1 MRKKITVSTALSF
14 IFIAITVTFCLTM
27 ILSARIFEGKVSNVN
42 EKETMYSKIS
52 EVDQTVRQYFYTGID
67 DTAVI
72 DGMSEGYIASLN
84 DSEAK
89 YYTAS
94 EVTALQ
100 NISKGKLIGIGI
112 EVQKDVSGYYKI
124 VNVDADSPADIAEL
138 VKDDM
143 ITHINDTSVMSL
155 NTQQVREML
164 TAAEGTAI
172 KLNYLRNSEENAT
185 ELVFAIY
192 DAPSIKYS
200 LENNVGYIKM
210 TSFVEDSAS
219 EVEYAVKNLISQGAA
234 SFALDIRFNS
244 SKEYNYAAE
253 VADIFV
259 KEGTTMYAQYADQS
273 KKVLYTSDEEM
284 VSQPVT
290 VIVNGQTGYAAEM
303 FAVILKDMGG
313 AKLVGTK
320 TMGKC
325 TIQNLY
331 RLSDGSG
338 VEITT
343 ARLAP
348 VATADYHGT
357 GLLPDYEKAL
367 SADQELNFYD
377 LTITS
382 DPQIQRAI
390 EVAVNMA
397 GQTTE

>member
-1 MRKKITVSTALSF
+1 MRKKITISASLS
-14 IFIAITVTFCLTM
+14 IMFIAITVTFCLTM

-52 EVDQTVRQYFYTGID
+52 EVDQTVRQHYYTDID
-67 DTAVI
+67 DTAVV
-72 DGMSEGYIASLN
+72 DGMSTGYIAALG

-124 VNVDADSPADIAEL
+124 VNIDADSPADIAEMA
-138 VKDDM
+138 KDDL
-143 ITHINDTSVMSL
+143 ITQINGVSVMTM
-155 NTQQVREML
+155 NTKQVRELL
-164 TAAEGTAI
+164 TGTEGTAI
-172 KLNYLRNSEENAT
+172 KLDYLRNSEENAT

-192 DAPSIKYS
+192 DAPNIKYS
-200 LENNVGYIKM
+200 LENNVGYIKVA
-210 TSFVEDSAS
+210 SFVEDSAS
-219 EVEYAVKNLISQGAA
+219 EVEYAIKNLLSQGAT
-234 SFALDIRFNS
+234 SFAIDIRFNS

-259 KEGTTMYAQYADQS
+259 KEGTTMYAQYADESQ
-273 KKVLYTSDEEM
+273 KVLYTSDKEM
-284 VSQPVT
+284 IEQPVT
-290 VIVNGQTGYAAEM
+290 VIVNNQTGYAAEM
-303 FAVILKDMGG
+303 FAVILKDMSN

-343 ARLAP
+343 ARLVP
-348 VATADYHGT
+348 VSSAEYHGT
-357 GLLPDYEKAL
+357 GILPDYEKVL

-390 EVAVNMA
+390 EVANNMVSQN
-397 GQTTE
+397 G

>member
-1 MRKKITVSTALSF
+1 MRKKITISAALS
-14 IFIAITVTFCLTM
+14 IMFIAITVTFCLTM
-27 ILSARIFEGKVSNVN
+27 ILSARIFEDKVSNVN

-52 EVDQTVRQYFYTGID
+52 EVDQTVRQHYYTDID
-67 DTAVI
+67 DTALV
-72 DGMSEGYIASLN
+72 DGMSSGYIASLG

-124 VNVDADSPADIAEL
+124 VNVDTDSPADIAEMA
-138 VKDDM
+138 KDDL
-143 ITHINDTSVMSL
+143 ITQINDVSVMTM
-155 NTQQVREML
+155 NTKQVRELL
-164 TAAEGTAI
+164 TGTEGTAI
-172 KLNYLRNSEENAT
+172 KLDYLRNSEENVT

-200 LENNVGYIKM
+200 LENNVGYIKIA
-210 TSFVEDSAS
+210 SFVEDSAS
-219 EVEYAVKNLISQGAA
+219 EVEYAIKNLLSQGAT
-234 SFALDIRFNS
+234 SFAIDIRFNS

-253 VADIFV
+253 VADIFA
-259 KEGTTMYAQYADQS
+259 KEGTTMYAQYADESQ
-273 KKVLYTSDEEM
+273 KVLYTSDKEM
-284 VSQPVT
+284 VQQPVT

-303 FAVILKDMGG
+303 FAVILKDMNG

-343 ARLAP
+343 ARLVP
-348 VATADYHGT
+348 VSSAEYHGT
-357 GLLPDYEKAL
+357 GILPDYEKAL

-390 EVAVNMA
+390 EVANNMVSQN
-397 GQTTE
+397 G

>member
-1 MRKKITVSTALSF
+1 MRKKITISAALSF
-14 IFIAITVTFCLTM
+14 MFIAITVTFCLTM

-52 EVDQTVRQYFYTGID
+52 EVDQTVRQHYYTAID
-67 DTAVI
+67 DSAVV
-72 DGMSEGYIASLN
+72 DGMSRGYIGSLG

-124 VNVDADSPADIAEL
+124 VNIDADSPADIAEMA
-138 VKDDM
+138 KDDI
-143 ITHINDTSVMSL
+143 ITHINDVSVMTL
-155 NTQQVREML
+155 NTKQVREML
-164 TAAEGTAI
+164 TGTEGTAI
-172 KLNYLRNSEENAT
+172 RFNYLRNSEENTT

-192 DAPSIKYS
+192 DAPNIKYS
-200 LENNVGYIKM
+200 LENNVGYIKIA
-210 TSFVEDSAS
+210 SFVEDSAS
-219 EVEYAVKNLISQGAA
+219 EVEYAIKNLLSQGAA
-234 SFALDIRFNS
+234 SFAVDIRFNS

-259 KEGTTMYAQYADQS
+259 KEGTTMYAQYADESQ
-273 KKVLYTSDEEM
+273 KVLYTSDEEM
-284 VSQPVT
+284 VQQPVT
-290 VIVNGQTGYAAEM
+290 VIVNNQTGYAAEM

-313 AKLVGTK
+313 AKLIGTK

-343 ARLAP
+343 ARLVP
-348 VATADYHGT
+348 VASSDYHGT
-357 GLLPDYEKAL
+357 GLLPDYEKTL
-367 SADQELNFYD
+367 SAEQELNFYD
-377 LTITS
+377 LSITT
-382 DPQIQRAI
+382 DPQIQRAF
-390 EVAVNMA
+390 EVAKNMA
-397 GQTTE
+397 A

>member
-1 MRKKITVSTALSF
+1 MRKKMTISSALSL

-27 ILSARIFEGKVSNVN
+27 ILSARIFENKVSNVN
-42 EKETMYSKIS
+42 EKETMYSKLS
-52 EVDQTVRQYFYTGID
+52 EVDQTVRQHFYTNID
-67 DTAVI
+67 DNAVI
-72 DGMSEGYIASLN
+72 DGLAAGYINSLN

-100 NISKGKLIGIGI
+100 NLSKGKLIGIGI
-112 EVQKDVSGYYKI
+112 EVQKDISGYYKI
-124 VNVDADSPADIAEL
+124 VNIDADSPADIAEMA
-138 VKDDM
+138 KEDM
-143 ITHINDTSVMSL
+143 ITHINNISVMTL

-164 TAAEGTAI
+164 TGTEGTTVTI
-172 KLNYLRNSEENAT
+172 NYLRNSEEQVT
-185 ELVFAIY
+185 ELVFSLY
-192 DAPSIKYS
+192 DMPSVSYS
-200 LENNVGYIKM
+200 LEDTVGYIKM
-210 TSFVEDSAS
+210 TTLS
-219 EVEYAVKNLISQGAA
+219 ENTAADMEYAVKNLISQGAT
-234 SFALDIRFNS
+234 SFAIDVRSNS
-244 SKEYNYAAE
+244 SKEYSCAAE

-259 KEGTTMYAQYADQS
+259 KEGTTMYAHYVDDS

-284 VSQPVT
+284 LSQPVS
-290 VIVNGQTGYAAEM
+290 VIVNGSTGYAAEM

-343 ARLAP
+343 ARLVP

-357 GLLPDYEKAL
+357 GLMPDYEKAL
-367 SADQELNFYD
+367 SAEQELNFYD
-377 LTITS
+377 FTITT
-382 DPQIQRAI
+382 DPQIQRAF
-390 EVAVNMA
+390 EVSKNMVT
-397 GQTTE
+397 Q

>member
-1 MRKKITVSTALSF
+1 MRKKITVSTALSLT
-14 IFIAITVTFCLTM
+14 FIAITVTFCLTM

-52 EVDQTVRQYFYTGID
+52 EVDQTVRQHFYTDID
-67 DTAVI
+67 DSAVV
-72 DGMSEGYIASLN
+72 DGMSQGYISSLK

-112 EVQKDVSGYYKI
+112 EVQKDVSGYYKV
-124 VNVDADSPADIAEL
+124 VNIDADSPADIAEMA
-138 VKDDM
+138 KDDL
-143 ITHINDTSVMSL
+143 ITHINEVSVMSL
-155 NTQQVREML
+155 NTKQVREML
-164 TAAEGTAI
+164 NGTEGTSI
-172 KLNYLRNSEENAT
+172 KLNYLRNSEENYT

-192 DAPSIKYS
+192 DAPNIKYS
-200 LENNVGYIKM
+200 LENNVGYIKIA
-210 TSFVEDSAS
+210 SFVEDSAS
-219 EVEYAVKNLISQGAA
+219 EVEYAIKNLIAQGAT
-234 SFALDIRFNS
+234 SFAVDIRFNS

-259 KEGTTMYAQYADQS
+259 KEGTTMYAEYADESQ
-273 KKVLYTSDEEM
+273 KVLYTSDKEM
-284 VSQPVT
+284 VEQPVT
-290 VIVNGQTGYAAEM
+290 VVVNGQTGYAAEM
-303 FAVILKDMGG
+303 FAVILKDIGG

-343 ARLAP
+343 AKLVP
-348 VATADYHGT
+348 VSSADYHGV
-357 GLLPDYEKAL
+357 GLLPDYEKTL
-367 SADQELNFYD
+367 TADQELNFYD
-377 LTITS
+377 LTITY

-390 EVAVNMA
+390 EVANNMVA
-397 GQTTE
+397 QSN

>member
-1 MRKKITVSTALSF
+1 MRKKITISTALSF
-14 IFIAITVTFCLTM
+14 MFIAITVTFCLTM

-52 EVDQTVRQYFYTGID
+52 EVDQTVRQYFYTDID
-67 DTAVI
+67 DTAVV
-72 DGMSEGYIASLN
+72 DGMSAGYIASLG

-124 VNVDADSPADIAEL
+124 VNIDADSPADIAEMA
-138 VKDDM
+138 KDDM
-143 ITHINDTSVMSL
+143 ITHINDVSVMTL
-155 NTQQVREML
+155 NTKQVREML
-164 TAAEGTAI
+164 TGTEGTAI
-172 KLNYLRNSEENAT
+172 KLNYLRNSEENST

-192 DAPSIKYS
+192 DAPNIKYS
-200 LENNVGYIKM
+200 LENNVGYIKIA
-210 TSFVEDSAS
+210 SFVEDSAS
-219 EVEYAVKNLISQGAA
+219 EVEYAVKNLLSQGAT
-234 SFALDIRFNS
+234 SFAVDIRFNS

-259 KEGTTMYAQYADQS
+259 KEGTTMYAEYADESQ
-273 KKVLYTSDEEM
+273 KVLYTSDEEM
-284 VSQPVT
+284 VEQPVT
-290 VIVNGQTGYAAEM
+290 VIVNNQTGYAAEM
-303 FAVILKDMGG
+303 FAVILKDMGD

-325 TIQNLY
+325 TIQNIY

-338 VEITT
+338 IEITT
-343 ARLAP
+343 ARLVP
-348 VATADYHGT
+348 VESSEYHGT
-357 GLLPDYEKAL
+357 GILPDYEKTL

-390 EVAVNMA
+390 EVANNMVS
-397 GQTTE
+397 QKD

>member
-1 MRKKITVSTALSF
+1 MRKKITISAALS
-14 IFIAITVTFCLTM
+14 IMFIAITVTFCLTM
-27 ILSARIFEGKVSNVN
+27 ILSARIFEDKVSNVN

-52 EVDQTVRQYFYTGID
+52 EVDQTVRQHYYTDID
-67 DTAVI
+67 DTALV
-72 DGMSEGYIASLN
+72 DGMSSGYIASLG

-124 VNVDADSPADIAEL
+124 VNVDTDSPADIAEMA
-138 VKDDM
+138 KDDL
-143 ITHINDTSVMSL
+143 ITQINDVSVMTM
-155 NTQQVREML
+155 NTKQVRELL
-164 TAAEGTAI
+164 TGTEGTAI
-172 KLNYLRNSEENAT
+172 KLDYLRNSEENVT

-200 LENNVGYIKM
+200 LENNVGYIKIA
-210 TSFVEDSAS
+210 SFVEDSAS
-219 EVEYAVKNLISQGAA
+219 EVEYAIKNLLSQGAT
-234 SFALDIRFNS
+234 SFAIDIRFNS

-253 VADIFV
+253 VADIFA
-259 KEGTTMYAQYADQS
+259 KEGTTMYAQYADDSQ
-273 KKVLYTSDEEM
+273 KVLYTSDKEM
-284 VSQPVT
+284 VQQPVT

-303 FAVILKDMGG
+303 FAVILKDMNG

-343 ARLAP
+343 ARLVP
-348 VATADYHGT
+348 VSSAEYHGT
-357 GLLPDYEKAL
+357 GILPDYEKAL

-390 EVAVNMA
+390 EVANNMVSQN
-397 GQTTE
+397 G

>member
-1 MRKKITVSTALSF
+1 MRKKITISAALS
-14 IFIAITVTFCLTM
+14 IMFIAITVTFCLTM
-27 ILSARIFEGKVSNVN
+27 ILSARIFEDKVSNVN

-52 EVDQTVRQYFYTGID
+52 EVDQTVRQHYYTDID
-67 DTAVI
+67 DTALV
-72 DGMSEGYIASLN
+72 DGMSSGYIASLG

-124 VNVDADSPADIAEL
+124 VNVDTDSPADIAEMA
-138 VKDDM
+138 KDDL
-143 ITHINDTSVMSL
+143 ITQINDVSVMTM
-155 NTQQVREML
+155 NTKQVRELL
-164 TAAEGTAI
+164 TGTEGTAI
-172 KLNYLRNSEENAT
+172 KLDYLRNSEENVT

-200 LENNVGYIKM
+200 LENNVGYIKIA
-210 TSFVEDSAS
+210 SFVEDSAS
-219 EVEYAVKNLISQGAA
+219 EVEYAIKNLLSQGATSLA
-234 SFALDIRFNS
+234 IDIRFNS

-253 VADIFV
+253 VADIFA
-259 KEGTTMYAQYADQS
+259 KEGTTMYAQYADDSQ
-273 KKVLYTSDEEM
+273 KVLYTSDKEM
-284 VSQPVT
+284 VQQPVT

-303 FAVILKDMGG
+303 FAVILKDMNG

-343 ARLAP
+343 ARLVP
-348 VATADYHGT
+348 VSSAEYHGT
-357 GLLPDYEKAL
+357 GILPDYEKAL

-390 EVAVNMA
+390 EVANNMVSQN
-397 GQTTE
+397 G

>member
-1 MRKKITVSTALSF
+1 MRKKITISTALSF
-14 IFIAITVTFCLTM
+14 MFIAITVTFCLTM

-52 EVDQTVRQYFYTGID
+52 EVDQTVRQYFYTDID
-67 DTAVI
+67 DAAVV
-72 DGMSEGYIASLN
+72 DGMSKGYIASLG

-124 VNVDADSPADIAEL
+124 VNIDADSPADIAEMA
-138 VKDDM
+138 KDDL
-143 ITHINDTSVMSL
+143 ITHINDVSVMTM
-155 NTQQVREML
+155 NTKQVREML
-164 TAAEGTAI
+164 TGTEGTAI
-172 KLNYLRNSEENAT
+172 RFNYLRNSEENST

-192 DAPSIKYS
+192 DAPNIKYS
-200 LENNVGYIKM
+200 LENNVGYIKIA
-210 TSFVEDSAS
+210 SFVEDSAS
-219 EVEYAVKNLISQGAA
+219 EVEYAIKNLLSQGAT
-234 SFALDIRFNS
+234 SFAVDIRFNS

-259 KEGTTMYAQYADQS
+259 KEGTTMYAQYADES

-284 VSQPVT
+284 VQQPVT
-290 VIVNGQTGYAAEM
+290 VVVNGQTGYAAEM

-325 TIQNLY
+325 TIQNVY

-343 ARLAP
+343 ARLVP
-348 VATADYHGT
+348 VASAEYHGT
-357 GLLPDYEKAL
+357 GILPDYEKTL

-390 EVAVNMA
+390 EVANNMVA
-397 GQTTE
+397 QNG

>member
-1 MRKKITVSTALSF
+1 MRKKITISTALSF
-14 IFIAITVTFCLTM
+14 MFIAITVTFCLTM

-52 EVDQTVRQYFYTGID
+52 EVDQTVRQYFYTDIN
-67 DTAVI
+67 DTAVV
-72 DGMSEGYIASLN
+72 DGMSQGYIGALG

-124 VNVDADSPADIAEL
+124 VNVDADSPADIAEMA
-138 VKDDM
+138 KDDM
-143 ITHINDTSVMSL
+143 ITHINGDSVMSY
-155 NTQQVREML
+155 NTKQVREML
-164 TAAEGTAI
+164 TGTEGTSI
-172 KLNYLRNSEENAT
+172 KINYLRSSEEKST

-192 DAPSIKYS
+192 DAPNIKYS
-200 LENNVGYIKM
+200 LENNVGYIKI

-219 EVEYAVKNLISQGAA
+219 EVEYAIKNLLSQGAT
-234 SFALDIRFNS
+234 SFAVDIRFNS

-259 KEGTTMYAQYADQS
+259 KEGTTMYAHYADDS
-273 KKVLYTSDEEM
+273 EKVLYTSDKEM
-284 VSQPVT
+284 VEQPVT
-290 VIVNGQTGYAAEM
+290 VIVNNQTGYAAEM
-303 FAVILKDMGG
+303 FAVILKDMGD

-343 ARLAP
+343 ARLVP
-348 VATADYHGT
+348 VASAEYHGK
-357 GLLPDYEKAL
+357 GLLPDYEKTL
-367 SADQELNFYD
+367 STEQELNFYD

-390 EVAVNMA
+390 EVANNMVA
-397 GQTTE
+397 QNN

>member
-1 MRKKITVSTALSF
+1 
-14 IFIAITVTFCLTM
+14 
-27 ILSARIFEGKVSNVN
+27 
-42 EKETMYSKIS
+42 
-52 EVDQTVRQYFYTGID
+52 
-67 DTAVI
+67 
-72 DGMSEGYIASLN
+72 
-84 DSEAK
+84 
-89 YYTAS
+89 
-94 EVTALQ
+94 
-100 NISKGKLIGIGI
+100 GI
-112 EVQKDVSGYYKI
+112 EVQKDVSGYYKV
-124 VNVDADSPADIAEL
+124 VNVDADSPADIAEM

-143 ITHINDTSVMSL
+143 ITHINDVSVLTL
-155 NTQQVREML
+155 NTQAVREML
-164 TAAEGTAI
+164 TGTEGTGI
-172 KLNYLRNSEENAT
+172 RLNFLRNSEENVT
-185 ELVFAIY
+185 ELTFSIY
-192 DAPSIKYS
+192 DAPNIKYS

-210 TSFVEDSAS
+210 ASFVEDSAS
-219 EVEYAVKNLISQGAA
+219 EVEYAVQNLISQGAT
-234 SFALDIRFNS
+234 SFALDVRFNS
-244 SKEYNYAAE
+244 SKEYKYAAE

-273 KKVLYTSDEEM
+273 QKVLYTSDEEM
-284 VSQPVT
+284 VSQPIT
-290 VIVNGQTGYAAEM
+290 VVVNGQTGYAAEM

-343 ARLAP
+343 ARLVP
-348 VATADYHGT
+348 VATADYHGA

-390 EVAVNMA
+390 EVANNMA
-397 GQTTE
+397 GQSSTTTENSEG

>member
-1 MRKKITVSTALSF
+1 MRKKITISAALS
-14 IFIAITVTFCLTM
+14 IMFIAITVTFCLTM
-27 ILSARIFEGKVSNVN
+27 ILSARIFEDKVSNVN

-52 EVDQTVRQYFYTGID
+52 EVDQTVRQHYYTDID
-67 DTAVI
+67 DTALV
-72 DGMSEGYIASLN
+72 DGMSSGYIASLG

-124 VNVDADSPADIAEL
+124 VNVDTDSPADIAEMA
-138 VKDDM
+138 KDDL
-143 ITHINDTSVMSL
+143 ITQINDVSVMTM
-155 NTQQVREML
+155 NTKQVRELL
-164 TAAEGTAI
+164 TGTEGTAI
-172 KLNYLRNSEENAT
+172 KLDYLRNSEENVT

-200 LENNVGYIKM
+200 LENNVGYIKIA
-210 TSFVEDSAS
+210 SFVEDSAS
-219 EVEYAVKNLISQGAA
+219 EVEYAIKNLLSQGAT
-234 SFALDIRFNS
+234 SFAIDIRFNS

-253 VADIFV
+253 VADIFA
-259 KEGTTMYAQYADQS
+259 KEGTTMYAQYADDSQ
-273 KKVLYTSDEEM
+273 KVLYTSDKEM
-284 VSQPVT
+284 VQQPVT

-303 FAVILKDMGG
+303 FAVILKDMNG

-343 ARLAP
+343 ARLVP
-348 VATADYHGT
+348 VSSAEYHGT
-357 GLLPDYEKAL
+357 GILPDYEKAL

-377 LTITS
+377 LTIAS

-390 EVAVNMA
+390 EVANNMVSQN
-397 GQTTE
+397 G

>member
-1 MRKKITVSTALSF
+1 MRKKITISTALSF
-14 IFIAITVTFCLTM
+14 MFIAITVTFCLTM

-52 EVDQTVRQYFYTGID
+52 EVDQTVRQYFYTDID
-67 DTAVI
+67 DAAVV
-72 DGMSEGYIASLN
+72 DGMSKGYIASLG

-124 VNVDADSPADIAEL
+124 VNIDADSPADIAEMA
-138 VKDDM
+138 KDDL
-143 ITHINDTSVMSL
+143 ITHINDVSVMTM
-155 NTQQVREML
+155 NTKQVREML
-164 TAAEGTAI
+164 TGTEGTAI
-172 KLNYLRNSEENAT
+172 KFNYLRNSEENST

-192 DAPSIKYS
+192 DAPNIKYS
-200 LENNVGYIKM
+200 LENNVGYIKIA
-210 TSFVEDSAS
+210 SFVEDSAS
-219 EVEYAVKNLISQGAA
+219 EVEYAIKNLLSQGAT
-234 SFALDIRFNS
+234 SFAVDIRFNS

-259 KEGTTMYAQYADQS
+259 KEGTTMYAQYADES

-284 VSQPVT
+284 VQQPVT
-290 VIVNGQTGYAAEM
+290 VVVNGQTGYAAEM

-325 TIQNLY
+325 TIQNVY

-343 ARLAP
+343 ARLMP
-348 VATADYHGT
+348 VASAEYHGT
-357 GLLPDYEKAL
+357 GILPDYEKTL

-390 EVAVNMA
+390 EVANNMVA
-397 GQTTE
+397 QNG

>member
-1 MRKKITVSTALSF
+1 MRKKITISAALSF
-14 IFIAITVTFCLTM
+14 MFIAITVTFCLTM

-52 EVDQTVRQYFYTGID
+52 EVDQTVRQYFYTDID
-67 DTAVI
+67 DAAVV
-72 DGMSEGYIASLN
+72 DGMSKGYIASLG

-124 VNVDADSPADIAEL
+124 VNIDADSPADIAEMA
-138 VKDDM
+138 KDDL
-143 ITHINDTSVMSL
+143 ITHINDVSVMTM
-155 NTQQVREML
+155 NTKQVREML
-164 TAAEGTAI
+164 TGTEGTAI
-172 KLNYLRNSEENAT
+172 KFNYLRNSEENST

-192 DAPSIKYS
+192 DAPNIKYS
-200 LENNVGYIKM
+200 LENNVGYIKIA
-210 TSFVEDSAS
+210 SFVEDSAS
-219 EVEYAVKNLISQGAA
+219 EVEYAIKNLLSQGAT
-234 SFALDIRFNS
+234 SFAVDIRFNS

-259 KEGTTMYAQYADQS
+259 KEGTTMYAQYADES

-284 VSQPVT
+284 VQQPVT
-290 VIVNGQTGYAAEM
+290 VVVNGQTGYAAEM

-325 TIQNLY
+325 TIQNVY

-343 ARLAP
+343 ARLVP
-348 VATADYHGT
+348 VASAEYHGT
-357 GLLPDYEKAL
+357 GILPDYEKTL

-390 EVAVNMA
+390 EVANNMVA
-397 GQTTE
+397 QNG